1 MVEFNINYLFQL
13 INFFILLAVIGLP
26 IYVIVKVIK
35 AVSDINNSNQRIES
49 LLEEIS
55 EKLKKKDS

>member
-49 LLEEIS
+49 LLEDIN